1 MDLWLGMEPILA
13 ALTRRLRNIM
23 AGLGWEA
30 AMKTQERKRTGEGT
44 TAAAAT
50 LFAMALGL
58 ALLAGT
64 AAAKKKE
71 KVLLPDF
78 VLKAETVVVLILP
91 DTGEPMNDP
100 FANRKAQQEVEKALM
115 RWGRYRLAQEAST
128 ADLVIAV
135 KKGSG
140 KIANPTINGGPVD
153 TRPGTIETTDNQIRI
168 GVQQGTP
175 PNGPDSG
182 DATGSTGRA
191 SPGMEVGSTDD
202 MFEVFRA
209 DTYSGRG
216 APVWTYMGKDGLKP
230 PSVTAVEQFRKAVEE
245 AEKAAARKQQ
255 QQQQQQQGQKKNP

>member
-1 MDLWLGMEPILA
+1 M
-13 ALTRRLRNIM
+13 NIR
-23 AGLGWEA
+23 
-30 AMKTQERKRTGEGT
+30 ERQRTGNGT

-50 LFAMALGL
+50 MVVMALGL
-58 ALLAGT
+58 ALAAGT
-64 AAAKKKE
+64 VTAKKKE

-100 FANRKAQQEVEKALM
+100 FANRKAQEEVEKALM
-115 RWGRYRLAQEAST
+115 KWGRYRLTQDAST

-168 GVQQGTP
+168 GAQQGQP
-175 PNGPDSG
+175 PGGPESG
-182 DATGSTGRA
+182 DATSPGGRA

-216 APVWTYMGKDGLKP
+216 APVWSYMGKDGLKP
-230 PSVTAVEQFRKAVEE
+230 PNVSAVERFRKAVEE
-245 AEKAAARKQQ
+245 AEKAAAQKQQ
-255 QQQQQQQGQKKNP
+255 QQQQSQGQKKNP